1 MKRVFTLQVL
11 VWICALFFFVP
22 RVGAQGQPPEDAKK
36 VTGRYK
42 VVTTVPPSTTVTP
55 FYEVESL
62 EKALEG
68 ATLNTITELEFTGGK
83 LETADWDY
91 LNTHATD
98 FASLAK
104 LTVASSMNE
113 VAAMSML
120 LNLPALKEAS
130 VAKVSSLN
138 KFDFPATIER
148 IYMPDCKD
156 VYQSATN
163 YYTNLKVLHLPRLN
177 AFGNYQFENC
187 ASTLDMLILGEN
199 ENKMPASVLSSE
211 GEYWVSDLFNGR
223 HPKLTF
229 SAPDGSDLP
238 EDKYNALVKAYKE
251 IEDGNTGDNFWWG
264 FEIMPYTSSTQYTLT
279 TMVTPNEGGR
289 IVVSPEGTK
298 FKEGTPITLTVEH
311 NHGYQFQKL
320 ELVKTEAPND
330 PITHTDG
337 AFSMPAANVTA
348 KATFTENTLK
358 VQFTGEGIDKS
369 YTGRD
374 MAAILAQVTDIDKTK
389 VKKIAFT
396 EGTFDATDY
405 KALSDR
411 FATDF
416 TGVRSLSVE
425 TGVSHCVL
433 AEPGQS
439 LVLPAHVE
447 ELSLANLTAVP
458 NKFFVGT
465 KCKTVHLPQTTTV
478 GQESFKGCTQLTTLD
493 APQLA
498 TIEKEAFS
506 GCTALAEL
514 QLLKLSSMKQKA
526 FAGCTALTKLTLC
539 GETVPTVDEDAAP
552 FEGCPAER
560 NLTLKK
566 ADGGDYTPQE
576 IHGLRVTFDDG
587 DKVYHDGKWF
597 GWVLPVSNLY
607 EIKYEN
613 DMHGKISGNNLAAAG
628 ETVTVTVT
636 PDPGYKFVKLYYE
649 YNGTTQEFAT
659 AQFTMPAANITLKA
673 SFTALPLEVLVNGTA
688 TGSGDGLANA
698 LAAAEFPEAKLGEVT
713 TLTLKA
719 GTFQNWSE
727 WKSLSA
733 KLTKLTTFTVLEGV
747 GLGYM
752 TTNEPIFTAPS
763 LTTVEIAT
771 KLDAVAERAFA
782 GAQALTTVKLLKT
795 ESVGDGAFAGC
806 VKLATVELP
815 ALTANG
821 LGKNSFAGCTALT
834 TVTLSEAVTSIAESV
849 FSGCTALA
857 TIPNAAKIATI
868 SESAFMGCT
877 ALTEVQLPLLGALS
891 KFAFKGCTGI
901 TKVVCPELESIEENA
916 FENCGALT
924 TIEASKLTT
933 LGSKAFVGCKKLAE
947 LNFPALS
954 ELEGAALQGCTGLT
968 KCSFPLLTK
977 IGEAGLQ
984 GCTGLT
990 SLNLPSLE
998 TIEKEGLKGCTG
1010 LTKLKTVKLNTVEE
1024 SAFAGCTKL
1033 ATLVVGQHPESYSK
1047 GASTGCAAKREIIIL
1062 CEDNETFKEALA
1074 AFKADTEEPKL
1085 YVGGKWDGWTLPTV
1099 APMVLSFSVKM
1110 KGETDGVM
1118 GAMVTLMDANDAVL
1132 GEEATNADGIAR
1144 FIVKATGTYHYNIKK
1159 DGCVALMNQACEVKA
1174 EETNMMNKELEYI
1187 TYTVSFKTEPAEA
1200 KDHVTWEVMYDGN
1213 PVTDGMAVRANAE
1226 LSIHVEGKDDYRV
1239 SELKIEGESTP
1250 LADNA
1255 TWKLTKNIVLVATVV
1270 KQQYSVTFAA
1280 PQNGKL
1286 EVTNGGAA
1294 VISGAMLDTKTQ
1306 LTLKVTPEEKCELL
1320 SLVAKVAG
1328 KEDQTL
1334 AEGGKEAKA
1343 VNYELVANVEFVATF
1358 KKEGVPQYTVTFD
1371 APTNGTLTVKNGSA
1385 DVTTGATLD
1394 ANTELTLTVT
1404 PATGYELETLVAVV
1418 AGTENDLAKDKKGSK
1433 EAVTVTYTLAADV
1446 TLKATFKAVEN
1457 QGGDP
1462 TKYTVTFDAPQNG
1475 TLEVKKGTENIAT
1488 GKALDKDTEL
1498 TLTVTPAANYELE
1511 TLVATVGG
1519 NDTDLLPADKK
1530 GSKEAVAVT
1539 YKLEANVTFT
1549 ATFKEVKNDPPISA
1563 PQYTVTF
1570 DAPTNGTL
1578 TVKNGTADVATG
1590 ATLDANTELTLTA
1603 TPAQG
1608 YALDKLVAVVGS
1620 ETKELAKESKESVAV
1635 TYKLEANV
1643 TFKATFKAVQQG
1655 GDPKPQYKITF
1666 DAPQNGTLEVKKG
1679 TENITTG
1686 TALDKDTELTLT
1698 VTPAANYE
1706 LETLVAV
1713 VAGTETDL
1721 AKDKKGSKDAVT
1733 VTYKLEANVTFTATF
1748 KEVKNDPP
1756 ISAPQYTVT
1765 FDAPTNGTLTVKNG
1779 SADVATG
1786 ATLDA
1791 NTELT
1796 LTVTPAANYELETL
1810 VATVGGND
1818 TDLLPA
1824 DKKGSKEAVAVTYK
1838 LEANVTF
1845 TATFKEV
1852 KNDPP
1857 ISAPQYTV
1865 TFDAPTNGTLTV
1877 KNGTADVATGATL
1890 DANTEL
1896 TLTATPAQG
1905 YALDKLVAVVGS
1917 ETKELAKESKEAVT
1931 VTYKLEAN
1939 VTFKATFKK
1948 VTNSDN
1954 PKPNA
1959 VEDVQLA
1966 QVRAFPNPFATELRI
1981 DAQNVQLGLRYTLF
1995 DALGNPLLSGRCE
2008 QAISLETTSLL
2019 PGIYFLRLTTPAGAE
2034 RVMKLVKK

>member
-42 VVTTVPPSTTVTP
+42 VVTTVPPSTTVIP
-55 FYEVESL
+55 FYEVDSL
-62 EKALEG
+62 GKALEG
-68 ATLNTITELEFTGGK
+68 ATLSTITELEFTGGK

-238 EDKYNALVKAYKE
+238 EDRYNALVKAYKE
-251 IEDGNTGDNFWWG
+251 IEDGNTGDNLWWG

-279 TMVTPNEGGR
+279 TTVTPDGGGR

-298 FKEGTPITLTVEH
+298 FKEGTPITLKVEH

-320 ELVKTEAPND
+320 ELFKTEAPND

-348 KATFTENTLK
+348 KATFTENSLK

-374 MAAILAQVTDIDKTK
+374 MAAILAQVTGIDKTK
-389 VKKIAFT
+389 VKKIAFV

-425 TGVSHCVL
+425 TGISSHYVL

-613 DMHGKISGNNLAAAG
+613 DMHGKISGNNLAAAR

-649 YNGTTQEFAT
+649 HEGKTTEFTTQ
-659 AQFTMPAANITLKA
+659 QITMPAFNITLKA

-698 LAAAEFPEAKLGEVT
+698 LAAASFPEAKLGEVT

-782 GAQALTTVKLLKT
+782 GAQALTTVRLLKT
-795 ESVGDGAFAGC
+795 ESVGDWAFAGC
-806 VKLATVELP
+806 TKLATVELP

-868 SESAFMGCT
+868 SENAFMGCT

-891 KFAFKGCTGI
+891 KAAFKGCTGI

-947 LNFPALS
+947 LNLPALS
-954 ELEGAALQGCTGLT
+954 ELGSAALQGCTGLT

-1033 ATLVVGQHPESYSK
+1033 ATLVVGQHPESYNK
-1047 GASTGCAAKREIIIL
+1047 GASNGCAAGRKIIIL
-1062 CEDNETFKEALA
+1062 CADNKTFKEALD
-1074 AFKADTEEPKL
+1074 AFENDTEEPKL
-1085 YVGGKWDGWTLPTV
+1085 YVGGKWDGWTLPTT
-1099 APMVLSFSVKM
+1099 APIVLSFSVKM
-1110 KGETDGVM
+1110 KGETEGVM
-1118 GAMVTLMDANDAVL
+1118 GAMVTLMDASNVVL
-1132 GEEATNADGIAR
+1132 EEVATDADGIAR
-1144 FIVKATGTYHYNIKK
+1144 FIVKAAGTYHYNIKK
-1159 DGCVALMNQACEVKA
+1159 DGCAALMDQTCEVKA
-1174 EETNMMNKELEYI
+1174 EETNTMNKELEYI
-1187 TYTVSFKTEPAEA
+1187 TYTVTFKTEPAEA

-1213 PVTDGMAVRANAE
+1213 LVTDGMAVRANAE

-1239 SELKIEGESTP
+1239 SVLKIEGESTP

-1255 TWKLTKNIVLVATVV
+1255 TWKLTKDIVLVATVV
-1270 KQQYSVTFAA
+1270 KQQYMVTFTAT

-1286 EVTNGGAA
+1286 DVTNGGVA

-1328 KEDQTL
+1328 KEQTL
-1334 AEGGKEAKA
+1334 AEGGKEAQE
-1343 VNYELVANVEFVATF
+1343 VTYQLVANVEFVATF

-1371 APTNGTLTVKNGSA
+1371 APQNGTLEVKKGTENI
-1385 DVTTGATLD
+1385 TTGKALD
-1394 ANTELTLTVT
+1394 KDTELTLTVT
-1404 PATGYELETLVAVV
+1404 PAANYELETLVAVV

-1433 EAVTVTYTLAADV
+1433 DAVTVTYKLEANV
-1446 TLKATFKAVEN
+1446 TFKATFKAVQ

-1462 TKYTVTFDAPQNG
+1462 KPQYKITFDTPQNG
-1475 TLEVKKGTENIAT
+1475 TLEVKKGTENITT
-1488 GKALDKDTEL
+1488 GTALDKDTEL

-1549 ATFKEVKNDPPISA
+1549 ATFKEVKNDPPIA
-1563 PQYTVTF
+1563 VPQYTV
-1570 DAPTNGTL
+1570 
-1578 TVKNGTADVATG
+1578 
-1590 ATLDANTELTLTA
+1590 
-1603 TPAQG
+1603 
-1608 YALDKLVAVVGS
+1608 
-1620 ETKELAKESKESVAV
+1620 
-1635 TYKLEANV
+1635 
-1643 TFKATFKAVQQG
+1643 
-1655 GDPKPQYKITF
+1655 TF

-1686 TALDKDTELTLT
+1686 TALDKDTEL
-1698 VTPAANYE
+1698 
-1706 LETLVAV
+1706 
-1713 VAGTETDL
+1713 
-1721 AKDKKGSKDAVT
+1721 S
-1733 VTYKLEANVTFTATF
+1733 
-1748 KEVKNDPP
+1748 
-1756 ISAPQYTVT
+1756 
-1765 FDAPTNGTLTVKNG
+1765 
-1779 SADVATG
+1779 
-1786 ATLDA
+1786 
-1791 NTELT
+1791 
-1796 LTVTPAANYELETL
+1796 
-1810 VATVGGND
+1810 
-1818 TDLLPA
+1818 
-1824 DKKGSKEAVAVTYK
+1824 
-1838 LEANVTF
+1838 
-1845 TATFKEV
+1845 
-1852 KNDPP
+1852 
-1857 ISAPQYTV
+1857 
-1865 TFDAPTNGTLTV
+1865 
-1877 KNGTADVATGATL
+1877 
-1890 DANTEL
+1890 
-1896 TLTATPAQG
+1896 LTATPAQG

-1939 VTFKATFKK
+1939 VTFIATFKEVKNDPPISAPQYTVTFDASTNGTLTVKNGTADVTTGATLDANTELTLTATPATGYKLDKLVAVVGSETKELAKDSKEAVTVTYKLEANVTFKVTFKK

-2008 QAISLETTSLL
+2008 QATSLETTSLL

>member
-42 VVTTVPPSTTVTP
+42 VVTTVPPSTTVIP
-55 FYEVESL
+55 FYEVASL

-91 LNTHATD
+91 LKTHATD

-120 LNLPALKEAS
+120 LHLPALKEAS

-156 VYQSATN
+156 VYRSATN
-163 YYTNLKVLHLPRLN
+163 DYTNLKVLHLPRLN
-177 AFGNYQFENC
+177 AFDNYQFENC
-187 ASTLDMLILGEN
+187 ASTLEMLILGEN

-251 IEDGNTGDNFWWG
+251 IEDGNTGDNLWWG

-279 TMVTPNEGGR
+279 TTVTPDGGGR

-358 VQFTGEGIDKS
+358 VQFTGDGIEKS

-374 MAAILAQVTDIDKTK
+374 MAAILANVTDIDKTK
-389 VKKIAFT
+389 VKKIAFV

-465 KCKTVHLPQTTTV
+465 KCKAVHLPQTTTV
-478 GQESFKGCTQLTTLD
+478 GQEAFKGCTQLTTLD

-597 GWVLPVSNLY
+597 GWVLPVSHLY

-659 AQFTMPAANITLKA
+659 AQFTMPAANITVKA
-673 SFTALPLEVLVNGTA
+673 SFSALDLEVLVNGTVA
-688 TGSGDGLANA
+688 GSGHGLANA
-698 LAAAEFPEAKLGEVT
+698 LTAAGFPEAKLGEVT

-806 VKLATVELP
+806 TKLVTVELP

-868 SESAFMGCT
+868 SENAFMGCT

-891 KFAFKGCTGI
+891 KAAFKGCTGI

-947 LNFPALS
+947 LNLPALS

-1074 AFKADTEEPKL
+1074 AFKADTEDPKL
-1085 YVGGKWDGWTLPTV
+1085 YVGGKWDGWTLPTT
-1099 APMVLSFSVKM
+1099 APIVLSFSVKM
-1110 KGETDGVM
+1110 KGETEGVM
-1118 GAMVTLMDANDAVL
+1118 GAMVTLMDASNVVL
-1132 GEEATNADGIAR
+1132 EEVATDADGIAR
-1144 FIVKATGTYHYNIKK
+1144 FIVKAAGTYHYKIEK
-1159 DGCVALMNQACEVKA
+1159 DGCAALMDQTCEVKA
-1174 EETNMMNKELEYI
+1174 EETNTMNKELEYI
-1187 TYTVSFKTEPAEA
+1187 TYTVTFKTEPAEA

-1213 PVTDGMAVRANAE
+1213 PVTDGMSVRANAE

-1239 SELKIEGESTP
+1239 SVLKIEGESTP

-1270 KQQYSVTFAA
+1270 KQQYMVTFTAT

-1286 EVTNGGAA
+1286 EVTNGGVA

-1334 AEGGKEAKA
+1334 AEGGKEAKT
-1343 VNYELVANVEFVATF
+1343 VYYTLEANVEFVATF

-1371 APTNGTLTVKNGSA
+1371 EPTNGTLTVKNGSA
-1385 DVTTGATLD
+1385 DVMTGATLD

-1404 PATGYELETLVAVV
+1404 PAV
-1418 AGTENDLAKDKKGSK
+1418 
-1433 EAVTVTYTLAADV
+1433 
-1446 TLKATFKAVEN
+1446 
-1457 QGGDP
+1457 
-1462 TKYTVTFDAPQNG
+1462 
-1475 TLEVKKGTENIAT
+1475 
-1488 GKALDKDTEL
+1488 
-1498 TLTVTPAANYELE
+1498 NYELE

-1539 YKLEANVTFT
+1539 YKLEANVTF
-1549 ATFKEVKNDPPISA
+1549 
-1563 PQYTVTF
+1563 
-1570 DAPTNGTL
+1570 
-1578 TVKNGTADVATG
+1578 
-1590 ATLDANTELTLTA
+1590 
-1603 TPAQG
+1603 
-1608 YALDKLVAVVGS
+1608 
-1620 ETKELAKESKESVAV
+1620 
-1635 TYKLEANV
+1635 
-1643 TFKATFKAVQQG
+1643 KATFKAVQQG
-1655 GDPKPQYKITF
+1655 GDPKPQYTVTF
-1666 DAPQNGTLEVKKG
+1666 DAPQNGTLEVKKD

-1686 TALDKDTELTLT
+1686 KALDKD
-1698 VTPAANYE
+1698 
-1706 LETLVAV
+1706 
-1713 VAGTETDL
+1713 
-1721 AKDKKGSKDAVT
+1721 
-1733 VTYKLEANVTFTATF
+1733 
-1748 KEVKNDPP
+1748 
-1756 ISAPQYTVT
+1756 
-1765 FDAPTNGTLTVKNG
+1765 
-1779 SADVATG
+1779 
-1786 ATLDA
+1786 
-1791 NTELT
+1791 TELT

-1818 TDLLPA
+1818 TDLLPE
-1824 DKKGSKEAVAVTYK
+1824 DKKGSKEAVAVTYKLEANVTFKATFKAVQQGGDPTKYTVTFDAPTNGTLMVKNGTADVATGATLDANTELTLTATPAHGYALDKLVAVVGSETKELAKESKEAVTVTYK

-1857 ISAPQYTV
+1857 VSAPQYTV